1 MPLTRF
7 EEHLSALKNKHLYRT
22 ITDRENAQGKTISL
36 NGKTLINFSSNDYLG
51 LSYNP
56 EIIKHTKKYL
66 DTFGTGGGASR
77 LLHGGTH
84 LHTELEA
91 LTAQLKQTES
101 ALSFSSGFS
110 ANVSVIPALTDAN
123 TSIFSD
129 ELNHAS
135 IIDGVRLSSAVKY
148 IYRHN
153 DAKHLSELMSAD
165 RNPNKMVVT
174 ESVFSMDGDIAPIDS
189 INELCKANNALL
201 YIDDAHGT
209 GVIGKGCGV
218 LAHFG
223 INPEPHIIQMG
234 TYSKAL
240 GSIGGFVACSSVI
253 TDYLI
258 NTARG
263 FIFST
268 ALPSYVA
275 AASIAAI
282 EFVMKN
288 PEIINQ
294 LMNNI
299 RFLKTALKDIGISV
313 NPSDTAIVPVY
324 LDSVKETLRVSDYL
338 QQKGFRVPAIR
349 PKTVK
354 TPRLRISVTAL
365 HTEYDLVS
373 LAEAMKEVLAVT

>member
-7 EEHLSALKNKHLYRT
+7 VQRLAELKNENLYRT
-22 ITDRENAQGKTISL
+22 ITDRESAQGRVISL

-56 EIIKHTKKYL
+56 EIIEHTKKYL
-66 DTFGTGGGASR
+66 QKFGTGGGSSR
-77 LLHGGTH
+77 LLHGGTLIH
-84 LHTELEA
+84 AELET
-91 LTAQLKQTES
+91 LTAQFKQTES
-101 ALSFSSGFS
+101 ALTFPSGYS
-110 ANVSVIPALTDAN
+110 ANVSAIPALADTN
-123 TSIFSD
+123 TAIFSD

-135 IIDGVRLSSAVKY
+135 IIDGVRLSNAAKY

-153 DAKHLSELMSAD
+153 DVEHLSELMVAD
-165 RNPNKMVVT
+165 TNPNKMVVT

-189 INELCKANNALL
+189 INELCKAHNALL

-209 GVIGKGCGV
+209 GVIGNGV
-218 LAHFG
+218 GALHHFC
-223 INPEPHIIQMG
+223 IKPEPHIIQMG
-234 TYSKAL
+234 TYSKAF
-240 GSIGGFVACSSVI
+240 GSLGGFIAASKVI

-275 AASIAAI
+275 AASVAAI
-282 EFVMKN
+282 KFVMKN
-288 PEIINQ
+288 PEIVNR
-294 LMNNI
+294 LTENTKL
-299 RFLKTALKDIGISV
+299 LKNSLKDIGIAV

-324 LDSVKETLRVSDYL
+324 MSSVKETLKVSEFL

-354 TPRLRISVTAL
+354 TPRLRISVSAL
-365 HTEYDLVS
+365 HTKDDLMS
-373 LAEAMKEVLAVT
+373 LVAALKEAL